1 MIDGKIRGADCPY
14 ILASMI
20 MNNYIGKESWLVIK
34 ENFDELLKVMP
45 AWTASRMLDSLS
57 SIYDEE
63 LGNSI
68 KDYIVKIPL
77 PSSEKIAAQKL
88 ERLEAN
94 IEFVVNIK
102 NNFNEKAIEKV
113 LKEN

>member
-1 MIDGKIRGADCPY
+1 
-14 ILASMI
+14 
-20 MNNYIGKESWLVIK
+20 
-34 ENFDELLKVMP
+34 MP

-57 SIYDEE
+57 SIYDED
-63 LGNSI
+63 LGNNI
-68 KDYIVKIPL
+68 KDYITKNPL

-94 IEFVVNIK
+94 IEFVLNIK
-102 NNFNEKAIEKV
+102 NNFNEEAIEKV